1 VSGTDAPREH
11 YRLRAEESDRE
22 AARVEAL
29 ARRISH
35 FRAGAFLLTAL
46 PLLLLETSDRA
57 RWPLLL
63 TWAAVAAVLFVVLV
77 VRHRKVKVRGRR
89 LAIRGAMAREGEAR
103 LDRVWSRLPPLHGE
117 PAPGDHPSAAD
128 LDLVGP
134 SSLLRLLNRTTTAP
148 GLSLLRRWILDPL
161 APDPLRAAALLGAG
175 DGGEAEE
182 REAEGGT
189 LRTDAGWEGEVVRR
203 QRAVNR
209 LAPETGFREA
219 LELAG
224 REVRGRE
231 AIRPSRIF
239 VAWARSDPW
248 LPGRAWIRWLGIGFA
263 LFNPLTLLGWF
274 TGVVPGIIP
283 LFGCLGALALHG
295 QVAKEAGRRLDAA
308 EAGEGALERWT
319 AILRAL
325 GQLPEED
332 EEDGLLRE
340 VKATLAAPGTGA
352 ADALR
357 ALRRIAD
364 TAGVRRSS
372 LAHFPLVAIFS
383 WDVHMLA
390 WLEGWQRRHGSS
402 VGGWILA
409 LARAEALSSL
419 AGLRYDHPHWTFPT
433 FDPAMEAGI
442 RGTGLGHPLLPP
454 AKGVPNDVELPPPGR
469 LLLVTGSN
477 MAGKTTLLRA
487 LGVNQVLALMGAPVA
502 ARNLVTRPAV
512 PWTAMRIRDSL
523 TEGVS
528 YFLAELRR
536 IRRLVDAARTAPV
549 LYLLDEILQGT
560 NTAERRTA
568 ARIVLTHLLRTGSVG
583 AVTTHDLTLA
593 DHPELEPHMVQV
605 HFREEV
611 RELEGKKRLD
621 FDYLLRSGP
630 ATSRNAL
637 LLLEMVGLGPED
649 GDPE

>member
-1 VSGTDAPREH
+1 VSGTDGPREH
-11 YRLRAEESDRE
+11 YRLRGEESDRA
-22 AARVEAL
+22 AARVETL
-29 ARRISH
+29 ARHISH

-63 TWAAVAAVLFVVLV
+63 AWAAVAAVIFVFLV
-77 VRHRKVKVRGRR
+77 VRHRKLKARGLR
-89 LAIRGAMAREGEAR
+89 LAIRGDMAREGEAR
-103 LDRVWSRLPPLHGE
+103 LDRVWNRLPPMHGD
-117 PAPGDHPSAAD
+117 PAPEDHPSAAD

-148 GLSLLRRWILDPL
+148 GSSLLRRWILDPL
-161 APDPLRAAALLGAG
+161 ACDPLRAEALLGAG
-175 DGGEAEE
+175 ERVGSGDGEVDGGAP
-182 REAEGGT
+182 GPVP
-189 LRTDAGWEGEVVRR
+189 GWEGEIIRR
-203 QRAVNR
+203 QRAVDR
-209 LAPETGFREA
+209 LAPDTGFREA

-231 AIRPSRIF
+231 AVRPSRVF
-239 VAWARSDPW
+239 VAWAGSDPW
-248 LPGRAWIRWLGIGFA
+248 LPGRGWIRWMGLGFA
-263 LFNPLTLLGWF
+263 LFNPLTLFGWF
-274 TGVVPGIIP
+274 TGVVPGFIP
-283 LFGCLGALALHG
+283 LVGCLGALALHG
-295 QVAKEAGRRLDAA
+295 QVAREAGRRLDAA
-308 EAGEGALERWT
+308 EAGDGALERWT
-319 AILRAL
+319 AIIRAL

-332 EEDGLLRE
+332 EEEGLLRE

-357 ALRRIAD
+357 ALRRIVD
-364 TAGVRRSS
+364 TAGVRRSN
-372 LAHFPLVAIFS
+372 LAHFPLVALFS
-383 WDVHMLA
+383 WDVHMLV
-390 WLEGWQRRHGSS
+390 WLEGWQLRHGSS
-402 VGGWILA
+402 VEGWILA

-433 FDPAMEAGI
+433 FDPAGEAGI
-442 RGTGLGHPLLPP
+442 RGTALGHPLLPP
-454 AKGVPNDVELPPPGR
+454 AECVPNDVELPPPGR

-549 LYLLDEILQGT
+549 VYLLDEILQGT

-611 RELEGKKRLD
+611 REVEGQRRLD

-649 GDPE
+649 EDPK